1 VGSEMCIR
9 DSALTGAYMFRFPHG
24 KFGLDK
30 SDTKTT
36 GEDNG

>member
-1 VGSEMCIR
+1 
-9 DSALTGAYMFRFPHG
+9 MFRFPHG